1 MEGSG
6 TVGIMKARQARRV
19 REGHGRVW
27 KVPYWIDQVR
37 QARSDAAMNAMLRK
51 DKAGEE
57 RLGEVGCG
65 LQRQD
70 AAGGERCDQ
79 ERKGRAELGQ
89 AWQVWR
95 GRWAW

>member
-1 MEGSG
+1 MVSRGKGYGGQRHGGDYEGTAG
-6 TVGIMKARQARRV
+6 
-19 REGHGRVW
+19 REGFGPHRYDVARYVNAGEVRQGSEAKGNEGRVE
-27 KVPYWIDQVR
+27 VR

-70 AAGGERCDQ
+70 AAG
-79 ERKGRAELGQ
+79 
-89 AWQVWR
+89 
-95 GRWAW
+95 